1 MGQFSESIA
10 AMKAGVSRV
19 AEHQPGMPVDEVI
32 LMRLAHMAGM
42 AVEWMTEDWL
52 KPHDFNGSEFRAL
65 MLLYSSPGHQAFPS
79 ELCMWA
85 TQKPTNMTRIVDS
98 LLARGLVTRTPSEE
112 DRRRVILRVT
122 PDGRRLVRQLLPRLM
137 PNVDSM
143 FKGFSGRERQQL
155 GRLLE
160 KLLHNLDTVPPA

>member
-1 MGQFSESIA
+1 MGQLSESIA
-10 AMKAGVSRV
+10 SMKAGVSRV
-19 AEHQPGMPVDEVI
+19 AEHHPGMPVDEVV
-32 LMRLAHMAGM
+32 LMRLAHMAGT
-42 AVEWMTEDWL
+42 AVEWSIEDWL

-65 MLLYSSPGHQAFPS
+65 MMLFSSPGHQASPS

-122 PDGRRLVRQLLPRLM
+122 PSGKRLVRQLLPRLM
-137 PNVDSM
+137 PHVDVM
-143 FKGFSGRERQQL
+143 FRGFSERERQQF
-155 GRLLE
+155 GKLLE
-160 KLLHNLDTVPPA
+160 KLLHNLDSVPIA